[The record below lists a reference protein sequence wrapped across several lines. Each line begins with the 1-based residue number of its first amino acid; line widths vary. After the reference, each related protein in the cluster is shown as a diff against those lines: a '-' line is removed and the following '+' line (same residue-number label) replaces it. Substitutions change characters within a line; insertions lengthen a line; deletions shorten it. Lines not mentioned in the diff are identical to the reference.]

1 MDPFPNQEVSTGARD
16 NHGNRKECQNEQ
28 ENIFPNVS
36 QLGDCVFYCDPIHH
50 AWEGVADAVFLTV
63 TRNGRGEKQKRP
75 REGPFLFATNCAGT
89 LDLV

>member
-36 QLGDCVFYCDPIHH
+36 QLGDCIF
-50 AWEGVADAVFLTV
+50 TV
-63 TRNGRGEKQKRP
+63 TLSTTPGRVWQT
-75 REGPFLFATNCAGT
+75 PFF
-89 LDLV
+89 